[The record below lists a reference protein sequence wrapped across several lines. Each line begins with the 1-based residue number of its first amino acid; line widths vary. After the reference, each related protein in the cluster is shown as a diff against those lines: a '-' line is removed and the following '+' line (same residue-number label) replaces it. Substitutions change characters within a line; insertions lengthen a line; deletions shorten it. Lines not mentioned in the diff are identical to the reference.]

1 MKALEA
7 LRRLTAAASAQWG
20 FVTAAQAA
28 ALGVSRLW
36 LSRLA
41 AEGLLVRE
49 AQGVYRAAGAA
60 GDRFDALRVAFI
72 ATNPAV
78 SAGERVQACVPDAVV
93 SGRAA
98 AYLHGLGQ
106 MVPEPYEFTVPRR
119 RKTRRD
125 EIALRSRRLP
135 PGDVTRREGLPVTTL
150 ERTIADLVEGWE
162 DLSVLSGVVADA
174 GRVDSARVGE
184 LLAPFAAR
192 HGFKRGDGAALWAD
206 LERLAGRPSEPQD
219 ADLAHR
225 MGGAA

>member
-36 LSRLA
+36 LSRLT
-41 AEGLLVRE
+41 AEGLLERE

-78 SAGERVQACVPDAVV
+78 PAGERAQASVPDAVV

-106 MVPEPYEFTVPRR
+106 MVPEPYEFTVPSR

-125 EIALRSRRLP
+125 EIVLKSRRLQ
-135 PGDVTRREGLPVTTL
+135 PGDVTRREGLPVTTV

-162 DLSVLSGVVADA
+162 DLSVIGGVVADA
-174 GRVDSARVGE
+174 ANLDPERMAER
-184 LLAPFAAR
+184 LAPFAAR
-192 HGFKRGDGAALWAD
+192 RGFARGNGAGLWAD
-206 LERLAGRPSEPQD
+206 LERLAGRPACSTG
-219 ADLAHR
+219 ANRLAESR
-225 MGGAA
+225 SKE